1 MALECAF
8 ILSSQIEL
16 KWFKTIKKRAQLGV
30 EPRTTRTRSEYHTTR
45 PLSQL
50 EYIINDLKSPRISY
64 LACVDYIEIKF
75 SARHGA

>member
-1 MALECAF
+1 MMELEQ
-8 ILSSQIEL
+8 IRLRHGSSQ
-16 KWFKTIKKRAQLGV
+16 RAVLGI
-30 EPRTTRTRSEYHTTR
+30 EPRTSRTRSEYHTTR

-50 EYIINDLKSPRISY
+50 EHIINDLKSPCISY